1 MNIHTSTFELSE
13 KLNRFLPIPG
23 LVALVTY
30 LATLAHNAYP
40 GYPAALTAAAA
51 GLTTPSGPDH
61 AVYAWFLRGLAAL
74 PILSLPV
81 RLNLFSALCGTL
93 CVILLYHL
101 VARLILFFACET
113 RSAYYYG
120 GFEGTDAEPSLPTD
134 VFHVNLSLFRVA
146 VADGSDET
154 DAEPSL
160 PNDVLRVNLSM
171 LRVAVVGGLIASF
184 LLLFTVPL
192 WTGSTRAH
200 PAAFDLLLALASLDL
215 LLTFVTAEWLPYRP
229 HLLALAFFLLTLGLF
244 ETAAFLP
251 LLPCFLVFI
260 FFNDSLSS
268 NKIASFLGLLLAGTA
283 GVACAW
289 FMFFQ
294 NIPVPPSSGLMSH
307 AVLFLSNFASHHY
320 REALFFFPHTGW
332 VLIVLQT
339 AMPAALLLFGCS
351 LMFQGGFGRAQIL
364 LALSVIAMPSLLNL
378 PYSPWFFYQR
388 AEHLPVF
395 SYAVIATAAGFVI
408 AACYK
413 MILFPVQTPD
423 EEDAEFYWIKR
434 RAQIEHLFSWCL
446 LVTLLVT
453 GVLTP
458 WRSFRDTDTRSSSFA
473 DEIAHDMVMDMGQRT
488 WLISNGGLD
497 NHLLL
502 QANLLKHPLTL
513 VTLRQRLLPDE
524 FRKLDNLIAN
534 DPVFEGLNRIRLQ
547 NALSVGPVRFIMEWF
562 KTDPQAAARAMVFAT
577 PEIWTA
583 CGYHAVP
590 DGLAFGGIP
599 HDTVP
604 DFARITEQNRRFT
617 DRVAPLLSPKKG
629 APGQVMA
636 LRRFLRLKAG
646 YTANELGVYLEE
658 KEQTEAAYQSYLR
671 AGQIDPLNISA
682 DINAY
687 ALASSKKLHPE
698 EMDRLLTKIKSHASD
713 PSLKNLTLTGIL
725 QTYGTI
731 RQPDFYRQQSS
742 LWSNMGSTAVALD
755 KINKASALSAEA
767 GAQTLMDNASFYL
780 QAGVFAKAEAC
791 CQAVLENDAANVAAL
806 TTMATLALNDRKL
819 EAAQTWLDKAARAG
833 ADEAALLHQTIQLA
847 LFKNNESQAKQ
858 LLLKA
863 TQDNPDDVRYWFL
876 LADVLLK
883 QNAVQD
889 VEFKVL
895 PAIQKALNNQEHFLV
910 HTVRGFILRKK
921 GPKAYK
927 EARLELLHALSLNAN
942 LPDVLNTV
950 FELDLAIGNPDF
962 MEADAKSQLM
972 LNPDHALANYL
983 MGTINL
989 KRGDLQKSE
998 DSLRRSIGARP
1009 SSPACNDL
1017 AENLRRQKR
1026 LAEAETFARQA
1037 LAIEPDFPS
1046 SLDTLAC
1053 ILLDAQRVEAAAPLA
1068 ALATQK
1074 SPSKTAF
1081 QLTLLRVRVKQNN
1094 VEEVKRLLDILVAAG
1109 VPVSDALQQEIRAMK

>member
-1 MNIHTSTFELSE
+1 MNIHTSTFELSR
-13 KLNRFLPIPG
+13 KLNRFLPLPG
-23 LVALVTY
+23 LVALATY
-30 LATLAHNAYP
+30 LATLAHSAYP

-51 GLTTPSGPDH
+51 GLTTPSGADH
-61 AVYAWFLRGLAAL
+61 AVYAWFLRTLAAI
-74 PILSLPV
+74 PVLSLPV
-81 RLNLFSALCGTL
+81 RLNIFSAFCGAL
-93 CVILLYHL
+93 CVTLLYHL

-120 GFEGTDAEPSLPTD
+120 GLEGTDAEPSLPKD
-134 VFHVNLSLFRVA
+134 VTRVNLRMFRVA
-146 VADGSDET
+146 VA
-154 DAEPSL
+154 
-160 PNDVLRVNLSM
+160 
-171 LRVAVVGGLIASF
+171 GGLIASF

-229 HLLALAFFLLTLGLF
+229 HLLALAFFLLILGLF

-251 LLPCFLVFI
+251 LLPCFLVFM
-260 FFNDSLSS
+260 FANDSFAKKKVH
-268 NKIASFLGLLLAGTA
+268 NVLGLLLAGIA
-283 GVACAW
+283 GVVCAW

-294 NIPVPPSSGLMSH
+294 NSPALPSNGLMAH
-307 AVLFLSNFASHHY
+307 AVSFLSNFVGHHY

-351 LMFQGGFGRAQIL
+351 LIFQGGFGRAQIL
-364 LALSVIAMPSLLNL
+364 LALTVTAIPSLLNL
-378 PYSPWFFYQR
+378 PFSPWFFYQR

-395 SYAVIATAAGFVI
+395 SYAVIAAAAGVVI

-413 MILFPVQTPD
+413 MILFPVQTPE
-423 EEDAEFYWIKR
+423 EEDEAFYRLKR
-434 RAQIEHLFSWCL
+434 RAQLEKISSWCL
-446 LVTLLVT
+446 LVILLVT

-458 WRSFRDTDTRSSSFA
+458 WRSFRDADTRSSSFA
-473 DEIAHDMVMDMGQRT
+473 DVIAQDMVMDMGQRT

-502 QANLLKHPLTL
+502 QAHLLKHPLTL

-524 FRKLDNLIAN
+524 FRKLDNLIAT
-534 DPVFEGLNRIRLQ
+534 DPVFEGQNRIRLQ
-547 NALSVGPVRFIMEWF
+547 NALSIGPVRFIMEWF

-590 DGLAFGGIP
+590 EGLAFGGIP

-604 DFARITEQNRRFT
+604 DFAQITEQNRRFA
-617 DRVAPLLSPKKG
+617 DRVAQLLAPKEG
-629 APGQVMA
+629 EPGQAMA
-636 LRRFLRLKAG
+636 LRRFLRLKAS
-646 YTANELGVYLEE
+646 YTANELGVFLEE
-658 KEQTEAAYQSYLR
+658 LEQDEAAYQSYLR
-671 AGQIDPLNISA
+671 AGQIDPLNISS

-698 EMDRLLTKIKSHASD
+698 EVDRLLKRVKSHASNL
-713 PSLKNLTLTGIL
+713 SLKNLTLAGIL

-742 LWSNMGSTAVALD
+742 LWSNMGSSAVAAD
-755 KINKASALSAEA
+755 KINKATALSAEA
-767 GAQTLMDNASFYL
+767 GSQALIDNASFYL
-780 QAGVFAKAEAC
+780 QAGAFAKAEEC
-791 CQAVLENDAANVAAL
+791 CQAVLEKDAANVAAL
-806 TTMATLALNDRKL
+806 TIMATLALNDRKL

-833 ADEAALLHQTIQLA
+833 ADEATLLHPTIQLA
-847 LFKNNESQAKQ
+847 LFKNNESQAQQ

-863 TQDNPDDVRYWFL
+863 TQDSPDDVRYWIL
-876 LADVLLK
+876 LADVMLK

-895 PAIQKALNNQEHFLV
+895 PAIQKALKNPEHFLV
-910 HTVRGFILRKK
+910 RTVRGFILKKK

-927 EARLELLHALSLNAN
+927 EARRELLRALSLNAN

-962 MEADAKSQLM
+962 MEADAKNQL
-972 LNPDHALANYL
+972 LVNPDHALANYL
-983 MGTINL
+983 LGTINL
-989 KRGDLQKSE
+989 TRGALPESE
-998 DSLRRSIGARP
+998 DFLRRSIGTRP

-1037 LAIEPDFPS
+1037 LAIEPDFPPA
-1046 SLDTLAC
+1046 LDTLAC
-1053 ILLDAQRVEAAAPLA
+1053 ILLDAQRVEEAAPLA
-1068 ALATQK
+1068 ALANQK
-1074 SPSKTAF
+1074 CPKVTAL

-1094 VEEVKRLLDILVAAG
+1094 IEEVKRLLDTLVTAG
-1109 VPVSDALQQEIRAMK
+1109 VPISDELQQEIRAMK